1 METEYDS
8 RADIFVEPDD
18 VIPFTS
24 LCLNYWPYETGA
36 KIHEYIGH
44 RYYSTEMDLVTD
56 VLAIRCLRRVVYQS
70 AANPTYLLCLS
81 NAKEMSLSEQITN
94 AGNLFFL
101 RRNILEFEEKHTYYR
116 EIPPGAE
123 QRDENCI
130 CTEKNLPSFVSRAI
144 FEMNTGRKPTP
155 KEEQEFSIPKN
166 RLWTWLGPID
176 PDLPLGRKL
185 SPNDKERQ
193 EILEF
198 VAIANSLRQM
208 DTRDLKSAAR
218 KVDEKCLA
226 RILKYR
232 YPNLSKTEVYDFVF
246 PNNNA
251 TDKQKDSQGT
261 RWGIADEKRRKK
273 KEPRS

>member
-8 RADIFVEPDD
+8 RTDIYVEPDE
-18 VIPFTS
+18 VIPFAS

-36 KIHEYIGH
+36 RIHEYIGH
-44 RYYSTEMDLVTD
+44 QRYATERGIVSD
-56 VLAIRCLRRVVYQS
+56 VLSIRNLNRVVCQP
-70 AANPTYLLCLS
+70 NGEPTYLLCLG
-81 NAKEMSLSEQITN
+81 NAKTMSLSEQIAS

-101 RRNILEFEEKHTYYR
+101 RRNILEFEESHKHYR
-116 EIPPGAE
+116 EVPPGE
-123 QRDENCI
+123 ERRSNSSVCI
-130 CTEKNLPSFVSRAI
+130 ESNLVSFVVRTI

-155 KEEQEFSIPKN
+155 EEEQEFSVPEN

-176 PDLPLGRKL
+176 PDMPTGRTF

-198 VAIANSLRQM
+198 VALAKLLRQM
-208 DTRDLKSAAR
+208 DSRDLTPAH

-226 RILKYR
+226 RMLKYR

-251 TDKQKDSQGT
+251 ADKKKDSQGT
-261 RWGIADEKRRKK
+261 RWGITDEKRRKK